1 MTHDML
7 CRSELCE
14 VRRRWQSMG
23 DLRSRWVTSVATAF
37 TALLLKCHTLLH
49 FFVMIINRTN
59 ANGITFP
66 TLELAAS
73 ASALL

>member
-1 MTHDML
+1 ML

-23 DLRSRWVTSVATAF
+23 DLRSRWVISVATAF
-37 TALLLKCHTLLH
+37 TALSLKCLTLLH

-59 ANGITFP
+59 GITSP